1 MKMSGL
7 RLAVA
12 LGVLFGIGGA
22 ALGTEPA
29 GMVREALHRAPV
41 AGEEAV
47 VDESK
52 YVTPVQRAKKLAM
65 DIDAA
70 NAKAAEELAGDK

>member
-1 MKMSGL
+1 MKMGGL
-7 RLAVA
+7 WLAAVA
-12 LGVLFGIGGA
+12 GIAFGIGGA

-29 GMVREALHRAPV
+29 GMVREALYHTPV

-52 YVTPVQRAKKLAM
+52 YVTPVQRAKKLAI

-70 NAKAAEELAGDK
+70 NAKAAEELKGE